1 MVSQEVLPLFRR
13 SLYNA
18 TDLKIGGIGE
28 TWGHLHHCCGPFVG
42 HSVFVDCHRQV
53 RVFYILA
60 FLTVIFAVPS
70 YIAAGPAE
78 TVEQDSSKPL
88 RLSVNEALSLF
99 LSQNLD
105 VLVAKYGIEYAKGQQ
120 ITARLF
126 PNPVMSIGTLSAYTQ
141 GHTAGNSGQLF
152 MQAQQ
157 LFELAG
163 KRGYRIE
170 SAGYGAQS
178 AEAAFEDAVRQL
190 SFTVKDTYYRIQL
203 ALRRLALA
211 EENRDRFSRILD
223 INTIRFKK
231 GYIAEVDLIRIR
243 LQMVDFQSQ
252 VIGAL
257 QEAESAK
264 GDLRQLLRL
273 SPKTSLELTTDMDFR
288 RIDPDIAKLR
298 VVALDARPDIRAK
311 RFTYSQREADLKLAK
326 AYRIPDVTIGG
337 GYAIQGAQGPD
348 NQQQFALN
356 MGLPLPLFN
365 RNQGG
370 IRQAEVATQTAE
382 ADLNKT
388 MNLVENEV
396 EVAYRNLM
404 QSRRLVEAYIG
415 GVLED
420 ARSTFTIVE
429 RAYERGGATILDLL
443 DAARTSRTI
452 QQNYIE
458 ALFNY
463 QHNLFQLESAVGQ
476 EIAS

>member
-1 MVSQEVLPLFRR
+1 MCV
-13 SLYNA
+13 
-18 TDLKIGGIGE
+18 
-28 TWGHLHHCCGPFVG
+28 HLHQCGGSCVG
-42 HSVFVDCHRQV
+42 RSVSLDCHRQV
-53 RVFYILA
+53 HTICVLALVAVFSG
-60 FLTVIFAVPS
+60 VPS
-70 YIAAGPAE
+70 FTAAGPAD
-78 TVEQDSSKPL
+78 TVEQEPSKPL
-88 RLSVNEALSLF
+88 RLSLTEALGLF

-141 GHTAGNSGQLF
+141 GHTANNSGQLF

-170 SAGYGAQS
+170 SAGYGTQS
-178 AEAAFEDAVRQL
+178 TEAAFEDAVRQL
-190 SFTVKDTYYRIQL
+190 GFTVKDTYYRIQL

-223 INTIRFKK
+223 VNTIRFKK

-273 SPKTSLELTTDMDFR
+273 SPKTLLELTTDMDYR

-298 VVALDARPDIRAK
+298 VTALDARPDIRAK

-326 AYRIPDVTIGG
+326 AYRIPDLTIGG

-370 IRQAEVATQTAE
+370 IHQAEVATQTAE

-388 MNLVENEV
+388 INLVENEV
-396 EVAYRNLM
+396 EVAYRNLI

-420 ARSTFTIVE
+420 ARSTLTIVE

-463 QHNLFQLESAVGQ
+463 QHNLFRLESAVGQ
-476 EIAS
+476 EIAL

>member
-1 MVSQEVLPLFRR
+1 MFRKDRRGISFSIALLAGLLLLLP
-13 SLYNA
+13 SSITA
-18 TDLKIGGIGE
+18 AQP
-28 TWGHLHHCCGPFVG
+28 GPP
-42 HSVFVDCHRQV
+42 
-53 RVFYILA
+53 
-60 FLTVIFAVPS
+60 AVESRTPTS
-70 YIAAGPAE
+70 I
-78 TVEQDSSKPL
+78 
-88 RLSVNEALSLF
+88 RLSLTEALSLF
-99 LSQNLD
+99 VQQNLD
-105 VLVAKYGIEYAKGQQ
+105 VLIAKYGIEYSKGQQ

-126 PNPVMSIGTLSAYTQ
+126 PNPVMSIGNLASFTQ
-141 GHTAGNSGQLF
+141 GHTAGNSGQIF
-152 MQAQQ
+152 IQAQQ

-170 SAGYGAQS
+170 SAGFGAQS

-190 SFTVKDTYYRIQL
+190 GFTVKDSYYRVQL
-203 ALRRLALA
+203 AQRRLALA

-243 LQMVDFQSQ
+243 LQTVDFHSQ
-252 VIGAL
+252 VIQSL
-257 QEAESAK
+257 QEAETAR

-273 SPKTSLELTTDMDFR
+273 SPGTTLELTTDLEFR
-288 RIDPDIAKLR
+288 RIDPEIGKLR
-298 VVALDARPDIRAK
+298 VVAVDVRPDVRSK
-311 RFTYSQREADLKLAK
+311 RFTHSQREADLRLAK
-326 AYRIPDVTIGG
+326 AYRVPDLTVGT

-348 NQQQFALN
+348 NPQQWALN
-356 MGLPLPLFN
+356 FGMPLPLFN

-370 IRQAEVATQTAE
+370 IRQAEVAVQTAE
-382 ADLNKT
+382 ADLNKAL
-388 MNLVENEV
+388 NVVENEV

-404 QSRRLVEAYIG
+404 QSRRLVEAYVG
-415 GVLED
+415 GVLDD
-420 ARSTFTIVE
+420 ARATFTIVE

-463 QHNLFQLESAVGQ
+463 QRNVLQLESAVGQ